1 MNFCQWALVVAWS
14 ISVISCELGE
24 PQTLKKRLS
33 FSFSAGT
40 NAQKAE
46 LPVLLVMPSVEINV
60 GCVKLQCRV
69 WEGAI
74 VLTWLPSRDTRA
86 ACLQMCQSREKYWVT
101 YELWMQV
108 QNIEY
113 EAMMIYDV
121 MHFYLTSRNFLK
133 YQILIF
139 SSDKIQQGIFISKRF
154 NYLVWITGV
163 REILYAQ
170 ARHCSIFYCLRYR

>member
-1 MNFCQWALVVAWS
+1 
-14 ISVISCELGE
+14 
-24 PQTLKKRLS
+24 
-33 FSFSAGT
+33 
-40 NAQKAE
+40 
-46 LPVLLVMPSVEINV
+46 
-60 GCVKLQCRV
+60 
-69 WEGAI
+69 
-74 VLTWLPSRDTRA
+74 
-86 ACLQMCQSREKYWVT
+86 
-101 YELWMQV
+101 MQV

-170 ARHCSIFYCLRYR
+170 DIVQYF

>member
-1 MNFCQWALVVAWS
+1 
-14 ISVISCELGE
+14 
-24 PQTLKKRLS
+24 
-33 FSFSAGT
+33 
-40 NAQKAE
+40 
-46 LPVLLVMPSVEINV
+46 
-60 GCVKLQCRV
+60 
-69 WEGAI
+69 
-74 VLTWLPSRDTRA
+74 
-86 ACLQMCQSREKYWVT
+86 
-101 YELWMQV
+101 MQV

-133 YQILIF
+133 YQMLIF

-170 ARHCSIFYCLRYR
+170 DIVQYFNV

>member
-1 MNFCQWALVVAWS
+1 
-14 ISVISCELGE
+14 
-24 PQTLKKRLS
+24 
-33 FSFSAGT
+33 
-40 NAQKAE
+40 
-46 LPVLLVMPSVEINV
+46 
-60 GCVKLQCRV
+60 
-69 WEGAI
+69 
-74 VLTWLPSRDTRA
+74 
-86 ACLQMCQSREKYWVT
+86 
-101 YELWMQV
+101 MQV

-121 MHFYLTSRNFLK
+121 MHFHLTCYNFLK

-170 ARHCSIFYCLRYR
+170 DIVQYLMFRYIFSYNM